1 MNQSLSKEFFSLLT
15 LVKIPKRKAS
25 DVPIQNAKGKRK
37 SCLMDFIC
45 LNVAIIKCRE
55 SINKSF
61 VVASIN
67 I

>member
-1 MNQSLSKEFFSLLT
+1 
-15 LVKIPKRKAS
+15 
-25 DVPIQNAKGKRK
+25 
-37 SCLMDFIC
+37 MDFIC